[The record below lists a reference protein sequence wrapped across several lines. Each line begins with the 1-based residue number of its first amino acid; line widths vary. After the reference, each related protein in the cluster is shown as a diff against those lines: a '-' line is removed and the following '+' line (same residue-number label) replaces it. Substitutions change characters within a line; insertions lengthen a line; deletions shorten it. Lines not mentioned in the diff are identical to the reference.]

1 MIPDSETFRLQ
12 HDEEYRKLV
21 LASWSDVN
29 IEEAGDQ
36 IVALLR
42 SQQLP
47 VVADYVAE
55 LLKRWR
61 TAEGI
66 VNAMI
71 REIVDDNK

>member
-1 MIPDSETFRLQ
+1 MIPDPETFRLQ